1 MNAIE
6 LTKKPVAHLQLF
18 KEKDFKKLFI
28 QSKSLCEEHDFSLNK
43 LTKGRN
49 SKNQTFDEADYLNKF
64 NIIIDKFIEEIQER
78 FQSANYEPV
87 IELFKLITNNNIEKK
102 ANFEKLQ
109 LYKNFLDFDNLKLQ
123 EEAFIIYKNKFK
135 DIEWN
140 SMKDL
145 CFNFLEKKLDSF
157 FQKFLK
163 QLKFI
168 YPYQEER
175 QQPSVRFLA

>member
-1 MNAIE
+1 M
-6 LTKKPVAHLQLF
+6 
-18 KEKDFKKLFI
+18 
-28 QSKSLCEEHDFSLNK
+28 
-43 LTKGRN
+43 
-49 SKNQTFDEADYLNKF
+49 NKF

-135 DIEWN
+135 DIKWN

-157 FQKFLK
+157 FPEIFKAIKIYLSIPVGTPTAERSFSCLK
-163 QLKFI
+163 LIKSWL
-168 YPYQEER
+168 R
-175 QQPSVRFLA
+175 SVMANDRLSELTLIKMFKDDNFEINYDLIVKDFNALGKRKLNLV